1 MINRMAQAAAK
12 IPVAAQVM
20 ADAMQLPEPERAELV
35 LELLRSLSPL
45 DAEEPPTHADP
56 DTALTAELRRRRQAY
71 LDGESGWVSLEAL
84 EAELDA
90 L

>member
-1 MINRMAQAAAK
+1 MAQAATK
-12 IPVAAQVM
+12 IPAPAQIM
-20 ADAMQLPEPERAELV
+20 ADAMLLPEPERAELV

-45 DAEEPPTHADP
+45 DAEEPVTHDDP
-56 DTALTAELRRRRQAY
+56 DIALTAELRRRRQAY
-71 LDGESGWVSLEAL
+71 LDGQSGWVSLEAL